1 MGMPKIKHTPRRL
14 PLRLFWRPLPEYYGY
29 KVVAYGDQIDLSQ
42 IRRQRFF
49 SRTRRFTRRR

>member
-1 MGMPKIKHTPRRL
+1 MPKIKHTPRRL
-14 PLRLFWRPLPEYYGY
+14 PLWRFWQPLPDQWGY
-29 KVVAYGDQIDLSQ
+29 KVVAYGDQIDLSH